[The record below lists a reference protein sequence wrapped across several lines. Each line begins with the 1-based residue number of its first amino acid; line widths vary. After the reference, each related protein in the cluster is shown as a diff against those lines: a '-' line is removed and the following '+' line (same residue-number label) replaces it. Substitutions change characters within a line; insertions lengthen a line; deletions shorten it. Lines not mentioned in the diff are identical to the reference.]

1 MKKLLILAALVLAV
15 IVTAVACDNASTP
28 ADTDA
33 PATTEAVTE
42 APAADTTAAT
52 QAPTADTQAVT
63 EAPAADTAADTQ
75 APAAD
80 TAAVTDTPDADTAAD
95 TQAPAADTEAD
106 TQAPAADTEAVTE
119 ADTDAPTDGGVKT
132 AEYTAKQT
140 VRVYAHLDAISSG
153 ETTVQNQTAY
163 NTRKPNEY
171 QPLLLD
177 GWTTGADKTIT
188 LSGWIGANGGQD
200 ELVWC
205 VTPLPEDGTL
215 LTWTSCSGA
224 TYAMGEAEIDAA
236 LQTGPGRLNTV
247 RLDNARFGNATI
259 DLSEYAGQ
267 TISVSVAVK
276 CYDSDVV
283 VAFLCFTNLTVAA

>member
-1 MKKLLILAALVLAV
+1 MKKLLILAALVLAM
-15 IVTAVACDNASTP
+15 IVTAVACDSASTP

-33 PATTEAVTE
+33 PATTENTTEAPATEAGTDAPAADTE
-42 APAADTTAAT
+42 APAADTN
-52 QAPTADTQAVT
+52 
-63 EAPAADTAADTQ
+63 APAADTD

-80 TAAVTDTPDADTAAD
+80 TDAPAAD
-95 TQAPAADTEAD
+95 TDAPAADTDAPAADTEA
-106 TQAPAADTEAVTE
+106 PVADTEAVTE

-177 GWTTGADKTIT
+177 GWTTGADRTIT

-236 LQTGPGRLNTV
+236 LKTGPGRLNSV
-247 RLDNARFGNATI
+247 ILDNARFGNATI

-276 CYDSDVV
+276 CSNSDVV